1 MNLKKTFASLSVRNY
16 RLFFYGQL
24 ISLVGTW
31 MQAVAQS
38 WLVLRLTN
46 NNGFALGM
54 VTAFQFLPLL
64 LLSTHAGLV
73 ADRMDK
79 RKVLIATQTTMG
91 ILAVVL
97 AALTF
102 GHVVQLW
109 MVDLL
114 ALLLGVANAVDNP
127 VRQTFVTEM
136 VGPDSVANAVG
147 LNSTIFNAARVA
159 GPAVGAVLIK
169 LFDVG
174 PCFLINAASFVA
186 VIIGLLMMRPD
197 ELFQQPVAPRASGQI
212 REGLR
217 YAWRTPVLRST
228 LFLVGVVG
236 TLTFNF
242 MVILP
247 LLAKQTFH
255 GDAGTYGL
263 LSAMMGLGSL
273 VGALLIAARSRAT
286 TTLLLGSCL
295 LCGVACLGAALA
307 PTLLTEI
314 PALLIAGGAS
324 IAFVATANTTIQL
337 TATPEMRGRVMALYV
352 LLFLGTTPI
361 GGPLVGWI
369 CRVAGARAGFLV
381 AAGAALFAGVFGL
394 LSAVRNGT
402 VQLRPRGRPMVS
414 VESPTEPA
422 TV

>member
-1 MNLKKTFASLSVRNY
+1 MKLQKTFASLSVRNY

-24 ISLVGTW
+24 VSLVGTW
-31 MQAVAQS
+31 MQAVAQA
-38 WLVLRLTN
+38 WLVLRLSHN
-46 NNGFALGM
+46 DGFALGM

-73 ADRMDK
+73 ADRVDK
-79 RKVLIATQTTMG
+79 RKVLLATQTAMAVLAG
-91 ILAVVL
+91 ILAAVTL
-97 AALTF
+97 S
-102 GHVVQLW
+102 HVVQLW
-109 MVDLL
+109 MVDVL
-114 ALLLGVANAVDNP
+114 ALFLGVANAFDNP
-127 VRQTFVTEM
+127 TRQAFVTEM
-136 VGPDSVANAVG
+136 VGPESVANAIG

-174 PCFLINAASFVA
+174 PCFVINAASFVA

-197 ELFQQPVAPRASGQI
+197 ELHRQPVAPPARGQI

-217 YAWRTPVLRST
+217 YAWQTPVVRST
-228 LFLVGVVG
+228 LVLVGIVG

-247 LLAKQTFH
+247 LLARQTFQ
-255 GDAGTYGL
+255 GGAGTYGL
-263 LSAMMGLGSL
+263 LSAVMGAGSL
-273 VGALLIAARSRAT
+273 VGALLVAARSRAT

-295 LCGVACLGAALA
+295 VCGVACLGAAMA
-307 PTLLTEI
+307 PTLVTEI
-314 PALLIAGGAS
+314 PALLIAGASS

-337 TATPEMRGRVMALYV
+337 TAVPEMRGRVMALYV

-369 CRVAGARAGFLV
+369 CRAAGPRAGFLV
-381 AAGAALFAGVFGL
+381 AAGAALFAGAIGVV
-394 LSAVRNGT
+394 SAVRNGAIP
-402 VQLRPRGRPMVS
+402 LRLRDRPIVS
-414 VESPTEPA
+414 VESTTEPA
-422 TV
+422 TA

>member
-1 MNLKKTFASLSVRNY
+1 MNLKKTFASLEVRNY

-24 ISLVGTW
+24 VSLVGTW
-31 MQAVAQS
+31 MQAVAQA

-46 NNGFALGM
+46 NDGFALGI

-64 LLSTHAGLV
+64 LFSTHAGLV

-79 RKVLIATQTTMG
+79 RKVLIATQTAMG
-91 ILAVVL
+91 ILAGIL

-102 GHVVQLW
+102 THVVELW
-109 MVDLL
+109 MVDVL
-114 ALLLGVANAVDNP
+114 ALFLGVANAFDNP
-127 VRQTFVTEM
+127 TRQAFVTEM
-136 VGPDSVANAVG
+136 VGPESVANAVG

-174 PCFLINAASFVA
+174 PCFLINAASFAA
-186 VIIGLLMMRPD
+186 VIAGLMMMRPE
-197 ELFQQPVAPRASGQI
+197 ELHQQPITPRARGQI

-217 YAWRTPVLRST
+217 YTWRTPVLRST

-247 LLAKQTFH
+247 LMAKQTFH
-255 GDAGTYGL
+255 GGAGTYGV
-263 LSAMMGLGSL
+263 LSAVMGAGSL
-273 VGALLIAARSRAT
+273 VGALIIAARSRAT

-307 PTLLTEI
+307 PSLATVI
-314 PALLIAGGAS
+314 PALLVAGGAS
-324 IAFVATANTTIQL
+324 IAFVATANTIIQL
-337 TATPEMRGRVMALYV
+337 TAAPEMRGRVMALYV

-369 CRVAGARAGFLV
+369 CRAAGPRAGFLV
-381 AAGAALFAGVFGL
+381 AAGAALFAGTFGVT
-394 LSAVRNGT
+394 SAVRNGT
-402 VQLRPRGRPMVS
+402 VRLRPRGGPIVS

-422 TV
+422 TA

>member
-1 MNLKKTFASLSVRNY
+1 VKKTFASLAVRNY

-24 ISLVGTW
+24 VSLVGTW
-31 MQAVAQS
+31 MQAVAQA

-54 VTAFQFLPLL
+54 VTALQFLPLL
-64 LLSTHAGLV
+64 LLSTHAGLL

-79 RKVLIATQTTMG
+79 RKVLIATQTAMG
-91 ILAVVL
+91 ILAAVL
-97 AALTF
+97 AVLTLT
-102 GHVVQLW
+102 HVVQLW
-109 MVDLL
+109 MVGVL
-114 ALLLGVANAVDNP
+114 ALLLGVANAFDNP
-127 VRQTFVTEM
+127 TRQAFVTEM
-136 VGPDSVANAVG
+136 VGPQSVANAVG

-159 GPAVGAVLIK
+159 GPAIGAVLIK
-169 LFDVG
+169 VFDVG

-186 VIIGLLMMRPD
+186 VIIGLLMMRPE
-197 ELFQQPVAPRASGQI
+197 ELLQQPVAVRARGQI

-247 LLAKQTFH
+247 LMARQTFH

-263 LSAMMGLGSL
+263 LSAVMGAGSL
-273 VGALLIAARSRAT
+273 AGALIVAARSRAT
-286 TTLLLGSCL
+286 TTLLLGSCV
-295 LCGVACLGAALA
+295 LCGLACLGAAVA
-307 PTLLTEI
+307 PSLITEV
-314 PALLIAGGAS
+314 PALAVAGATS
-324 IAFVATANTTIQL
+324 IAFVATANTIIQL

-369 CRVAGARAGFLV
+369 CRVAGPRAGFLV
-381 AAGAALFAGVFGL
+381 AAGAALFAGGVGV
-394 LSAVRNGT
+394 LSALRNRSGP
-402 VQLRPRGRPMVS
+402 LRLRGRAIVPVDS
-414 VESPTEPA
+414 AAEPA
-422 TV
+422 TA

>member
-31 MQAVAQS
+31 MQAVAQA

-46 NNGFALGM
+46 NDGFALGI

-64 LLSTHAGLV
+64 LFSTHAGLL

-91 ILAVVL
+91 VLAAVL

-109 MVDLL
+109 MVDVL
-114 ALLLGVANAVDNP
+114 ALLLGVANAFDNP
-127 VRQTFVTEM
+127 TRQAFVTEM
-136 VGPDSVANAVG
+136 VGPESLANAIG

-159 GPAVGAVLIK
+159 GPAVGAVLINV
-169 LFDVG
+169 FDVG
-174 PCFLINAASFVA
+174 PCFLINSASFVA
-186 VIIGLLMMRPD
+186 VIVSLLLMRPE
-197 ELFQQPVAPRASGQI
+197 ELLRQPIVARARGQI
-212 REGLR
+212 REGFR
-217 YAWRTPVLRST
+217 YAWQTPVLRST

-255 GDAGTYGL
+255 GGAGTYGL
-263 LSAMMGLGSL
+263 LSAVIGFGSL
-273 VGALLIAARSRAT
+273 VGALFVAARSRAST
-286 TTLLLGSCL
+286 ALLLGSCL
-295 LCGVACLGAALA
+295 LCGVACLGAAIA
-307 PTLLTEI
+307 PTLVTEL
-314 PALLIAGGAS
+314 PALIVAGGAS
-324 IAFVATANTTIQL
+324 IVFVATANTTIQL
-337 TATPEMRGRVMALYV
+337 TAAPEMRGRVMALYV

-369 CRVAGARAGFLV
+369 CRAAGARAGLLV
-381 AAGAALFAGVFGL
+381 AAGAALFAGTFGVT
-394 LSAVRNGT
+394 SAVRNGT
-402 VQLRPRGRPMVS
+402 VQLRPGGRPLVS

-422 TV
+422 TA